1 MKNTLSTNHHVD
13 SVLNPFT
20 HAPMPGSATMSAID
34 PEKPADALANGK
46 GGIQYWQEVDADVDG
61 MLGGIPSVS
70 GYSAISKVDLQGS
83 RSFLAK
89 LGIGSKNGRRRVA
102 TALEAGAG

>member
-1 MKNTLSTNHHVD
+1 
-13 SVLNPFT
+13 
-20 HAPMPGSATMSAID
+20 MSAQD
-34 PEKPADALANGK
+34 LDRPSEASPSNPNGIK
-46 GGIQYWQEVDADVDG
+46 YWEGVDADVDG
-61 MLGGIPSVS
+61 MLGGIPSVG

-102 TALEAGAG
+102 NALEAGAGSVVQQPV